1 MYRSYPKYPC
11 SYYDNTPQ
19 YSSDTRYGTYN
30 DYHCPYYNNMRMDD
44 LRAEELELKDYG
56 PKPFAINIAEATKQ
70 NDNFRTAL
78 WTGKHLQLTLMSIP
92 VGGEIGLEIHPNI
105 DQFIRIEEGEGLV
118 KMGNSKDNLDFQE
131 RVHDD
136 FIFIVPAGTWHNLV
150 NTGNVPIKLYSIYA
164 PPQHPFGTVH
174 KTKADAEEAEA
185 EESHRYRHQYRQGSH
200 RQIRNFTSRELAY
213 FDGTM
218 GKPAYV
224 AINGIV
230 YDVGHNQKWR
240 EAMYRGLVAGRDLT
254 SQVRNYHELNR
265 QLSKI
270 PKVGRLKG

>member
-1 MYRSYPKYPC
+1 MTKSYSKYPS

-19 YSSDTRYGTYN
+19 YNSDTRYNTYN
-30 DYHCPYYNNMRMDD
+30 DYYWPYCNNMRMDD

-56 PKPFAINIAEATKQ
+56 PKPFVINIVDATKQ

-92 VGGEIGLEIHPNI
+92 VGGEIGLEMHPNL
-105 DQFIRIEEGEGLV
+105 DQFIRIEEGKGLV

-136 FIFIVPAGTWHNLV
+136 FIFIIPAGTWHNLV
-150 NTGNVPIKLYSIYA
+150 NTGDVPIKLYSIYA

-185 EESHRYRHQYRQGSH
+185 EQSHRYRHQYRQGSQ
-200 RQIRNFTSRELAY
+200 RRIRNFTLRELAY

-230 YDVGHNQKWR
+230 YDVGRNPRWR

-254 SQVRNYHELNR
+254 SQVRSYHELNKE
-265 QLSKI
+265 LSRL
-270 PKVGRLKG
+270 PKVGILKG